1 MLNNSILL
9 VDDEEIVRRGCQR
22 ILEAEG
28 YSMDLALSGKDGLKK
43 ALSRSYDV
51 VITDMKMPDISGM
64 EIIRE
69 LKHKRPEMPVIM
81 MTGYASV
88 STAVEAMKTGA
99 DDYITKPF
107 EPDEIIDSVKNVL
120 AKAFRDTEQEAESSP
135 SQAIIDR
142 EQVMA
147 VLNRT
152 IEDDKFWA
160 DLMSQSS
167 KALTGYNLSSA
178 AKAAIVTG
186 DINWIRE
193 HVGELTDVQL
203 AFLMHRLQMESW

>member
-1 MLNNSILL
+1 MLNQSILL
-9 VDDEEIVRRGCQR
+9 VDDEEIVCRGCQR

-43 ALSRSYDV
+43 ALSRPYDV

-64 EIIRE
+64 EMIRE
-69 LKHKRPEMPVIM
+69 LKHEKPEMPVIM
-81 MTGYASV
+81 ITGYASV

-99 DDYITKPF
+99 DDYIPKPF
-107 EPDEIIDSVKNVL
+107 EPDEIISSVKNVL
-120 AKAFRDTEQEAESSP
+120 AKAFRDTEQEAECSP

-152 IEDDKFWA
+152 IEDDKFCA

-167 KALTGYNLSSA
+167 KTLTGYNLSSA

-186 DINWIRE
+186 DINWIRK
-193 HVGELTDVQL
+193 HVGELTDAQL
-203 AFLMHRLQMESW
+203 AFLMQRLQRESW